1 MKKFKYLITS
11 LADQAKQA
19 TERVQLSEMNYGISI
34 RVMQARLG
42 SNARI
47 VNEHLDNLLAIP
59 PVRSPSDVAVIRHIY
74 NNVQAHTDNLE
85 GLEVLP
91 TLYAILLHSL
101 LMASL
106 HLTYRINKK
115 QATTTLQ
122 RSLTKRRKLNIE
134 RS

>member
-59 PVRSPSDVAVIRHIY
+59 PVRSPFDVAVIRHIY

-91 TLYAILLHSL
+91 TLYAILHSL

-122 RSLTKRRKLNIE
+122 RSLTKRRMLNIE